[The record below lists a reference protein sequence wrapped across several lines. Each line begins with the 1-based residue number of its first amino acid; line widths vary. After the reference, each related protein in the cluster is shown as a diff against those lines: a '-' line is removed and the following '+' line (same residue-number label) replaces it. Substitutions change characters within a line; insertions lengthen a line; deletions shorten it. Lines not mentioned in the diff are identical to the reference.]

1 MRRLLALPLLPAA
14 VATAGL
20 ALLFPA
26 GPVWP
31 ALLPAFAAGLLA
43 RASADRPRRTL
54 WAAVA
59 ASLFVTA
66 VARAFPPPAAL
77 LPDLLAPARETLA
90 GILLRLVPEPEG
102 AVVVGIVLGERG
114 AIGRE
119 LSDAFARSGTAHLL
133 AVSGFNMTLVA
144 SAVALVLRGRLVPA
158 GVAIATASALA
169 SYALLV
175 GPSPSVLRAG
185 VMALVASLGLAVGR
199 TSFGANALCLS
210 VCVLIAVEPS
220 IATAIGFQLSVAA
233 TAGLLALQR
242 PIAGRLGRLPSVLRE
257 GLATTLAASLPTI
270 PLVAAAFGRIS
281 LVSPLANLVA
291 VPLFSPLLGLG
302 IATAGLGALALDA
315 ARPLGLA
322 CYAVATAMR
331 RVVEL
336 TASLPGASAEV
347 PRGPATAVAAAA
359 VLCGALVAR
368 RRFCVP
374 VIQLPAL
381 PHLRTALRTAA
392 VLSLVLLVAGAGTL
406 ALARP
411 LSRVRALDVGQG
423 DAFLVELGGA
433 VVLVDGGP
441 DPGRLVALLG
451 GSLAPWQRRIDLV
464 VLTHAH
470 QDHGAGLLAVFDR
483 YEVGLAVEP
492 RGVEDV
498 PLTRLWAES
507 TARAGVPRQALGA
520 GDRLRIGGLEIA
532 VLAPAERG
540 GEYVCL
546 VLRVSFGD
554 LSLLFTGDATDQ
566 SLADLL
572 LDPAALRST
581 IYVPPHHGA
590 DTPHAGALV
599 AAVRPRVALL
609 SVGAS
614 NRYGHPTPATLAA
627 LGDVATYRTDRHGTV
642 EVQLDGGRLLVR
654 TGSTDLPPPRGRSVP
669 NAAAPRR
676 ARVSAR
682 RRHVDRERGPRAL
695 AEPGPRL
702 AARSH
707 APRRPER
714 SARGDPDER
723 RVPGTVRGGR

>member
-20 ALLFPA
+20 ALLVPV

-54 WAAVA
+54 WGAVA
-59 ASLFVTA
+59 ASLVVTA

-77 LPDLLAPARETLA
+77 FPDLLAPARETLA

-175 GPSPSVLRAG
+175 GPAPSVLRAG

-233 TAGLLALQR
+233 TAGLLGLQR

-257 GLATTLAASLPTI
+257 GLATTLAASLPTV

-331 RVVEL
+331 RLVEL
-336 TASLPGASAEV
+336 TASLPAASAEV
-347 PRGPATAVAAAA
+347 PRGPATALVVAA

-368 RRFCVP
+368 RRFSIP
-374 VIQLPAL
+374 AIQLRV
-381 PHLRTALRTAA
+381 PHLRLALRSAA
-392 VLSLVLLVAGAGTL
+392 VLSLVLLVAGASTL
-406 ALARP
+406 AIARP

-433 VVLVDGGP
+433 IVLVDGGP
-441 DPGRLVALLG
+441 DPGRLVTLLG

-498 PLTRLWAES
+498 PLTRLWAER
-507 TARAGVPRQALGA
+507 TARAGVPRHALGA

-532 VLAPAERG
+532 ALAPAERG

-581 IYVPPHHGA
+581 IYIPPHHGA

-627 LGDVATYRTDRHGTV
+627 LGDVVTYRTDRHGTV

-654 TGSTDLPPPRGRSVP
+654 TGSTDLPPPGRRSVP

-676 ARVSAR
+676 ARCGAR
-682 RRHVDRERGPRAL
+682 RRWADGERGSRAL

-702 AARSH
+702 AARRH

-714 SARGDPDER
+714 SPRGDPDER
-723 RVPGTVRGGR
+723 RVAGTVRGGR